1 MERRKE
7 GKGKE
12 WKEGDVEVRGRGRF
26 LGGKVKT
33 GVRKDGR
40 KKPRK

>member
-12 WKEGDVEVRGRGRF
+12 WNVEVRGRGRF

-33 GVRKDGR
+33 GVKKDGR